1 MLLLL
6 VDPDLFQILQLH
18 RHFNVTCH
26 CKTTN
31 LNFMKQ
37 LKQVELKPLTDFDS
51 LNLNVASQK
60 HYDLTGLEEGQAKK
74 LLTKLHEIVSK
85 APGAIIAS
93 KVGDK
98 TYVNTQVKGTRDKN
112 KIFTFP
118 EPNPICIYYNSA
130 NRHLQQSYAL
140 KNKFFTEEQHFDAN
154 YHYENFIEYFQ
165 ETSEGVTLLSTTIEG
180 FINQL
185 LPDNIAIEINGT
197 KKNKDE
203 IEWLDI
209 NTKLRHVLS
218 VLTGLDFQKTHPKD
232 YANICLIIDLRND
245 LIHLKRSV
253 KANIT
258 NYQALFKRLVD
269 FDHVG
274 GSESVFTFLNTII
287 PDYLTE
293 KK

>member
-1 MLLLL
+1 
-6 VDPDLFQILQLH
+6 
-18 RHFNVTCH
+18 
-26 CKTTN
+26 
-31 LNFMKQ
+31 MKQ

-51 LNLNVASQK
+51 LNLNVASKK
-60 HYDLTGLEEGQAKK
+60 HYDLTGLEQGQVKK
-74 LLTKLHEIVSK
+74 LLTTLHEIAAK

-93 KVGDK
+93 EVGDK
-98 TYVNTQVKGTRDKN
+98 TYVNTQIKGSRDKN

-130 NRHLQQSYAL
+130 NRHLQTSYAL
-140 KNKFFTEEQHFDAN
+140 KNKFFSEEQHFDAN
-154 YHYENFIEYFQ
+154 YHYDNFIEYFQ

-185 LPDNIAIEINGT
+185 LPDDIKLEINGA

-209 NTKLRHVLS
+209 TTKLRQLLP
-218 VLTGLDFQKTHPKD
+218 VLTGIDFQQTNPKD

-258 NYQALFKRLVD
+258 NYQTLFKRLVD
-269 FDHVG
+269 FDHVAC
-274 GSESVFTFLNTII
+274 SESVYTFLNTII

-293 KK
+293 QNNGR